1 MTVFDM
7 IKDDIPISPEAS
19 KDLKLI
25 RVKLP
30 NEIRDTLNTLLE
42 VTEDFLI
49 DNNVS
54 ITKIMLYSIIY
65 NCDVAVSSLRQL
77 WDLPKIKDMLLDIAG
92 GDRRILE
99 AWVAMID
106 YNNNS
111 HPSITDNIT
120 QLKKELIHTKAED
133 YVTLSYS
140 NICFIFNLFM
150 VSFLSVSQI
159 NNSFKLDRRT
169 YAIRYR
175 ATIIP
180 EIPEDAET
188 YYMLG
193 YYKDLDKQIKA
204 DIIKYFICLFI
215 YIKFI

>member
-7 IKDDIPISPEAS
+7 IKDDIPISPEDI
-19 KDLKLI
+19 KELKLI

-30 NEIRDTLNTLLE
+30 DEIRDTLNTLLE
-42 VTEDFLI
+42 VLEDFII
-49 DNNVS
+49 DNGTG
-54 ITKIMLYSIIY
+54 ITKTILYSMFY
-65 NCDVAVSSLRQL
+65 NYDVSLSSLRQL

-106 YNNNS
+106 YNNNNYTR
-111 HPSITDNIT
+111 IIDNIT
-120 QLKKELIHTKAED
+120 QLKKELKYTKAED

-140 NICFIFNLFM
+140 NLYFIFNLFI
-150 VSFLSVSQI
+150 VAFLSVSQI
-159 NNSFKLDRRT
+159 NSSFKLDRRT
-169 YAIRYR
+169 YSIRYR

-180 EIPEDAET
+180 EDAEI
-188 YYMLG
+188 YYILG

>member
-7 IKDDIPISPEAS
+7 IKDDIPISPDDS
-19 KDLKLI
+19 KELKLI

-30 NEIRDTLNTLLE
+30 DEIRDTLNTLLE
-42 VTEDFLI
+42 LTEDFLI
-49 DNNVS
+49 ANGAG
-54 ITKIMLYSIIY
+54 ITKTMLDSLIY
-65 NCDVAVSSLRQL
+65 NVDVSLSSLRQL

-106 YNNNS
+106 YNNNNY
-111 HPSITDNIT
+111 PSITDNIT
-120 QLKKELIHTKAED
+120 QLKKELKYTKAED

-140 NICFIFNLFM
+140 NLCFIFNLFI

-159 NNSFKLDRRT
+159 NSSFRQE
-169 YAIRYR
+169 YYQYSIRYR
-175 ATIIP
+175 TTI
-180 EIPEDAET
+180 IPEDAET
-188 YYMLG
+188 FYILG
-193 YYKDLDKQIKA
+193 YYKDLDKQIKT

>member
-7 IKDDIPISPEAS
+7 LKDEIPISPDAS
-19 KDLKLI
+19 KELKLI

-30 NEIRDTLNTLLE
+30 DEIRDTLDTLLE
-42 VTEDFLI
+42 MIEDFMI
-49 DNNVS
+49 YNGTG
-54 ITKIMLYSIIY
+54 ITNTMLYSLVY
-65 NCDVAVSSLRQL
+65 NYDVSLSSLRQL

-106 YNNNS
+106 YNNSNYAG
-111 HPSITDNIT
+111 TVNNIT
-120 QLKKELIHTKAED
+120 QLTKELRHTKAED
-133 YVTLSYS
+133 YVILSYS
-140 NICFIFNLFM
+140 KICFIFNLFI
-150 VSFLSVSQI
+150 VAFLSVSQI
-159 NNSFKLDRRT
+159 NSSFKQEHHS
-169 YAIRYR
+169 YSIGYR
-175 ATIIP
+175 AHIIP
-180 EIPEDAET
+180 DDAET

-204 DIIKYFICLFI
+204 DIIKYLICLFI

>member
-1 MTVFDM
+1 MIVFDM

-19 KDLKLI
+19 KELKLI

-30 NEIRDTLNTLLE
+30 DEIRDTLNTLLE

-49 DNNVS
+49 ENNVS
-54 ITKIMLYSIIY
+54 TTKTMLYSMVYKDDIS
-65 NCDVAVSSLRQL
+65 VSSLRNI

-111 HPSITDNIT
+111 HPSITDDII
-120 QLKKELIHTKAED
+120 QLKKELKYTKAED

-140 NICFIFNLFM
+140 NICFIFNLFI

-159 NNSFKLDRRT
+159 NSSFKLDRRT
-169 YAIRYR
+169 YSIRYR
-175 ATIIP
+175 VTIIP
-180 EIPEDAET
+180 EDVET
-188 YYMLG
+188 FYILG

>member
-19 KDLKLI
+19 KELKLI

-30 NEIRDTLNTLLE
+30 DEIRDTLNTLLE
-42 VTEDFLI
+42 VIEDFLI
-49 DNNVS
+49 ANSTN
-54 ITKIMLYSIIY
+54 ITKTMLYSLIY
-65 NCDVAVSSLRQL
+65 NYDVSVSSLRQL

-106 YNNNS
+106 YNNNNYS
-111 HPSITDNIT
+111 SIADTIT
-120 QLKKELIHTKAED
+120 QVTKELRRTKAED

-140 NICFIFNLFM
+140 NICFIFNLFI
-150 VSFLSVSQI
+150 VAFLSVSQI
-159 NNSFKLDRRT
+159 NSSFKLNNST
-169 YAIRYR
+169 YSIRYR
-175 ATIIP
+175 ATI
-180 EIPEDAET
+180 IPEDAET

-204 DIIKYFICLFI
+204 DIIKYLICLFI

>member
-30 NEIRDTLNTLLE
+30 DEIRDNLNTLLE
-42 VTEDFLI
+42 VTEDLI
-49 DNNVS
+49 IYNGTN
-54 ITKIMLYSIIY
+54 ITNTMLYSIVY
-65 NCDVAVSSLRQL
+65 NEDVSVSSLRQL
-77 WDLPKIKDMLLDIAG
+77 WDLPKIKDMLLDISG

-99 AWVAMID
+99 AWINMIY
-106 YNNNS
+106 YNNNNYS
-111 HPSITDNIT
+111 GITDNIT
-120 QLKKELIHTKAED
+120 KLTKELRHTKAED

-140 NICFIFNLFM
+140 NICFIFNLFI

-159 NNSFKLDRRT
+159 NSSFKQE
-169 YAIRYR
+169 YYQYSIRYR
-175 ATIIP
+175 ATI
-180 EIPEDAET
+180 IPEDAET

>member
-30 NEIRDTLNTLLE
+30 DEIRDILNTLLE
-42 VTEDFLI
+42 VIEDFI
-49 DNNVS
+49 IANGTG
-54 ITKIMLYSIIY
+54 ITKTMLCSLVY
-65 NCDVAVSSLRQL
+65 NYDVSVSSLRHL
-77 WDLPKIKDMLLDIAG
+77 WDLPKIKDMLLDISG

-99 AWVAMID
+99 AWVNMIY
-106 YNNNS
+106 YNNNNY
-111 HPSITDNIT
+111 PSITDNIT
-120 QLKKELIHTKAED
+120 KLTKELRRTKAED
-133 YVTLSYS
+133 YVALSYS
-140 NICFIFNLFM
+140 NLCFIFNLFI
-150 VSFLSVSQI
+150 VAFLSVSQI
-159 NNSFKLDRRT
+159 NSSFKQDCYT
-169 YAIRYR
+169 YSIRYR
-175 ATIIP
+175 TTI
-180 EIPEDAET
+180 IPEDAET
-188 YYMLG
+188 FYILG

>member
-1 MTVFDM
+1 MTVFD
-7 IKDDIPISPEAS
+7 ILKDDIPISPEVS

-30 NEIRDTLNTLLE
+30 DEIRDTLDTLVE
-42 VTEDFLI
+42 MVDDFMT
-49 DNNVS
+49 NNGVS
-54 ITKIMLYSIIY
+54 ITRTMLYSLTY
-65 NCDVAVSSLRQL
+65 NSDVTVSALRPL
-77 WDLPKIKDMLLDIAG
+77 WDLPKIKDMLLDISG

-106 YNNNS
+106 YTS
-111 HPSITDNIT
+111 RMHSGIMDNIT
-120 QLKKELIHTKAED
+120 ILIEELRRTKAED

-140 NICFIFNLFM
+140 NICFIFNLFI
-150 VSFLSVSQI
+150 VAFLSVSQI
-159 NNSFKLDRRT
+159 NSSFKLDKRT
-169 YAIRYR
+169 YAVRYR
-175 ATIIP
+175 AII
-180 EIPEDAET
+180 IPEDAET

>member
-19 KDLKLI
+19 KELNLVK
-25 RVKLP
+25 VKLP
-30 NEIRDTLNTLLE
+30 DEIRDTLNTLLE
-42 VTEDFLI
+42 VTEDFMI
-49 DNNVS
+49 YNGTN
-54 ITKIMLYSIIY
+54 ITRTMLYSLVY
-65 NCDVAVSSLRQL
+65 NYDVSVSALRQV

-106 YNNNS
+106 YNNNNY
-111 HPSITDNIT
+111 PSIIDNIT
-120 QLKKELIHTKAED
+120 QLTKELRRTKAED

-140 NICFIFNLFM
+140 NLCFIFNLFI
-150 VSFLSVSQI
+150 VAFLSVSQI
-159 NNSFKLDRRT
+159 NSSFKQEQYT
-169 YAIRYR
+169 YSIRYR

-180 EIPEDAET
+180 EDAEI

-204 DIIKYFICLFI
+204 DIIKYLICLFI
-215 YIKFI
+215 YI

>member
-7 IKDDIPISPEAS
+7 IKDDIHISPEDS
-19 KDLKLI
+19 KDLELI

-30 NEIRDTLNTLLE
+30 DEIRDTLDTLLE

-49 DNNVS
+49 ANG
-54 ITKIMLYSIIY
+54 IGTTQIMLYSIVC
-65 NCDVAVSSLRQL
+65 NCNVSVSSLRQL

-99 AWVAMID
+99 AWVDMID
-106 YNNNS
+106 YNNNNY
-111 HPSITDNIT
+111 PSIADNIN
-120 QLKKELIHTKAED
+120 QLKKELKYTKAED

-140 NICFIFNLFM
+140 NICFIFNLFIIA
-150 VSFLSVSQI
+150 FLSVSQI
-159 NNSFKLDRRT
+159 NSSFKLDRRT

-175 ATIIP
+175 AHI
-180 EIPEDAET
+180 IPEDAET

-204 DIIKYFICLFI
+204 DIIKYLICLFI

>member
-7 IKDDIPISPEAS
+7 LKDDIPISPETS

-30 NEIRDTLNTLLE
+30 DEIRDTLNTLLE
-42 VTEDFLI
+42 ITEDFLI
-49 DNNVS
+49 ANGS
-54 ITKIMLYSIIY
+54 GLTKTMLYSIVY
-65 NCDVAVSSLRQL
+65 NEDVSVSSLRQL
-77 WDLPKIKDMLLDIAG
+77 WDLPKIKDMLLDISG

-111 HPSITDNIT
+111 YPSIADNIT
-120 QLKKELIHTKAED
+120 QLNKELRRTKAED

-140 NICFIFNLFM
+140 TICFIFNLFI
-150 VSFLSVSQI
+150 VAFLSVSQI
-159 NNSFKLDRRT
+159 NSSFKQEQYT
-169 YAIRYR
+169 YSIRYR
-175 ATIIP
+175 AHI
-180 EIPEDAET
+180 IPEDAET
-188 YYMLG
+188 FYMLG

>member
-19 KDLKLI
+19 KELNLV

-42 VTEDFLI
+42 VIEDFMI
-49 DNNVS
+49 YNGTN
-54 ITKIMLYSIIY
+54 ITKTMLYSLVY
-65 NCDVAVSSLRQL
+65 SYDVSVSTLRQL

-106 YNNNS
+106 YNNNNYLS
-111 HPSITDNIT
+111 TVDNIT
-120 QLKKELIHTKAED
+120 QLTKELRRTKAED

-140 NICFIFNLFM
+140 NICFIFNLFILA
-150 VSFLSVSQI
+150 FLSVSQI
-159 NNSFKLDRRT
+159 NSSFKLDRRT

-175 ATIIP
+175 TTI
-180 EIPEDAET
+180 IPEDAEIF
-188 YYMLG
+188 YILG

>member
-30 NEIRDTLNTLLE
+30 DEIRDTLNTLLE

-49 DNNVS
+49 DNSTS
-54 ITKIMLYSIIY
+54 ITKNILYSIIY
-65 NCDVAVSSLRQL
+65 NADVSLSALRQL

-106 YNNNS
+106 YNNNNY
-111 HPSITDNIT
+111 PSITDNIT
-120 QLKKELIHTKAED
+120 QLKKELKYTKAED

-140 NICFIFNLFM
+140 NLCFIFNLFI

-159 NNSFKLDRRT
+159 NSSFKQEQYT
-169 YAIRYR
+169 YSIRYR

-180 EIPEDAET
+180 EDAEIF
-188 YYMLG
+188 YILG

-204 DIIKYFICLFI
+204 DIIKYLICLFI

>member
-7 IKDDIPISPEAS
+7 LKDDIPISPEAS

-30 NEIRDTLNTLLE
+30 DEIRDTLNTLLE
-42 VTEDFLI
+42 VMEDFMI
-49 DNNVS
+49 YNGIS
-54 ITKIMLYSIIY
+54 ITKNILYSIIY
-65 NCDVAVSSLRQL
+65 NADVTLSTLRQL

-106 YNNNS
+106 YNNNNY
-111 HPSITDNIT
+111 PSITDNIT
-120 QLKKELIHTKAED
+120 QLKKELKYTKAED

-140 NICFIFNLFM
+140 NICFIFNLFI
-150 VSFLSVSQI
+150 VAFLSVSQI
-159 NNSFKLDRRT
+159 NSSFKQGQYT
-169 YAIRYR
+169 YSIRYR
-175 ATIIP
+175 AHI
-180 EIPEDAET
+180 IPEDAET